1 LFLSAKQNASFGDL
15 DVAMGQSY
23 CNRRFID
30 PWAYEELRMHTII
43 VTAAGLV
50 LLGLFLILSR
60 FWAADPGV
68 RAVAAK
74 AFIPVWLSL
83 TLVNLWIGVS
93 YAGYTVAQELPIL
106 LITFGIPAA
115 AAFAVIRLTGGR
127 RSP

>member
-1 LFLSAKQNASFGDL
+1 
-15 DVAMGQSY
+15 
-23 CNRRFID
+23 
-30 PWAYEELRMHTII
+30 MHTII